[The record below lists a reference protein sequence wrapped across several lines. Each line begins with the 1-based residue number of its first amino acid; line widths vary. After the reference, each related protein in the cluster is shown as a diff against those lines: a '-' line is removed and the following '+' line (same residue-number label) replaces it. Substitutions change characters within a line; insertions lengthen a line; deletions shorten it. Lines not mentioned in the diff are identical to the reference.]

1 MSRRILSDAPIPS
14 DAIASNPTEPEAIA
28 PEPRVCY
35 DERINKVSA
44 VMSFGKL
51 VVSEPRPKDILLT
64 NGALRAMGVEY
75 CTDEMTA
82 IYLVWRCS
90 CADYPTFDDFLDA
103 LEIEDI
109 EAIGETLATFRNH
122 GCSVLGSKPSASA
135 GRPV

>member
-1 MSRRILSDAPIPS
+1 MSRRILPDGPS
-14 DAIASNPTEPEAIA
+14 PSEPIASTPTEPEAIA

-90 CADYPTFDDFLDA
+90 RANYPNFDAFLDV